1 MNFSVF
7 VQGQFAN
14 SATRRIFKD
23 RGFEIKEVPAHADII
38 VWTGG
43 EDIDPLMYDEKPI
56 PETYYNRKR
65 DVEDVSIYRE
75 AEKDGKIL
83 IGICRGA
90 QLLNVLNGGKMWQDV
105 NGHGSTIHQVF
116 DNITKEFYSVN
127 SIHHQMM
134 IPPKHA
140 EIVGWNAISTQ
151 KESYSRSWIKK
162 PGAGE
167 TEIDPEVVWFPRT
180 KALCFQGHPEFG
192 HQPTNDYFFQLV
204 DRYIKAA

>member
-1 MNFSVF
+1 MNLSVF

-23 RGFEIKEVPAHADII
+23 RGFTVEDIPAKADII

-43 EDIDPLMYDEKPI
+43 EDINPEMYDEKAI
-56 PETYYNRKR
+56 PGTYFNTRRDLQDIAVYNAA
-65 DVEDVSIYRE
+65 E
-75 AEKDGKIL
+75 ADKKAL

-105 NGHGSTIHQVF
+105 NNHGSTVHQVF
-116 DNITKEFYSVN
+116 DNITKEFYPVN

-134 IPPKHA
+134 IPPKWA
-140 EIVGWNAISTQ
+140 EIVGWNALSTN
-151 KESYSRSWIKK
+151 KESYSRSWAKMD
-162 PGAGE
+162 GTGE
-167 TEIDPEVVWFPRT
+167 TEIDPEVVWFPKTR
-180 KALCFQGHPEFG
+180 ALCFQGHPEFG
-192 HQPTNDYFFQLV
+192 HKPTTEYFFQLV